1 MAPPRSRSGVQRG
14 TIFSFEA
21 VLLIAVLVSCWAA
34 LNPNYS
40 LLEGG
45 ARSPLPCGPSALA
58 GLLLSHYGR
67 EGGEMGPAPL

>member
-1 MAPPRSRSGVQRG
+1 MAVIRG
-14 TIFSFEA
+14 RVAHCCASE
-21 VLLIAVLVSCWAA
+21 LWAA